1 MTDMEGVA
9 NISRLVEAGSA
20 RDFFFF
26 LFSFLVDN
34 VVDMGFVK
42 VVYLYLKG
50 LSAMNGLFS

>member
-20 RDFFFF
+20 RDFYF

>member
-20 RDFFFF
+20 RDFFF

-50 LSAMNGLFS
+50 LLAMNGLFS